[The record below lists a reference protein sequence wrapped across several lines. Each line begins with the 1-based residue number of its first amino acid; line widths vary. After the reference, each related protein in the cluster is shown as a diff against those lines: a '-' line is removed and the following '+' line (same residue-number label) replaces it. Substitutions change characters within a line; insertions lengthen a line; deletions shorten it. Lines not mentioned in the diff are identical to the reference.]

1 VPVEGP
7 QYPANLV
14 LSGRRVLVVGA
25 GAVAARKIEGLL
37 ACGAQVVV
45 VAPVVGEAV
54 RALAEAAE
62 VELHERPYRTGDLDG
77 AWLGV
82 TATDQPAV
90 NRVVFEDGQASLT
103 WVNAAD
109 DPASCSFTLPSV
121 VRQGPVMV
129 TVATGGHSPALATW
143 LRRHVAGELGPEY
156 AELAAI
162 LAEARAA
169 LQAEGRPTEGLAW
182 LSAIDSGM
190 LELIRL
196 GDVGRAKERLQ
207 ACLSS
212 SSG

>member
-1 VPVEGP
+1 MPVEGP

-14 LSGRRVLVVGA
+14 LQGRRVLVVGA
-25 GAVAARKIEGLL
+25 GAIAARKVEGLL
-37 ACGAQVVV
+37 ACGADVVV
-45 VAPVVGEAV
+45 VAPVVGEAIAALV
-54 RALAEAAE
+54 AGGAVQLCQRA
-62 VELHERPYRTGDLDG
+62 YRADDLD
-77 AWLGV
+77 AVWLAV
-82 TATDQPAV
+82 TATDDPAV
-90 NRVVFEDGQASLT
+90 NRAVFSEGEARRI

-121 VRQGPVMV
+121 VRQGPIMV

-156 AELAAI
+156 AQLAI
-162 LAEARAA
+162 LLAEARAA
-169 LQAEGRPTEGLAW
+169 LQAEGRSTEGLNW

-190 LELIRL
+190 LEMIRL

-212 SSG
+212 

>member
-1 VPVEGP
+1 MPIDGP

-14 LSGRRVLVVGA
+14 LAGRRVLLVGA
-25 GAVAARKIEGLL
+25 GAVAARKLEGLL
-37 ACGAQVVV
+37 VCGAQVVV
-45 VAPVVGEAV
+45 VAPVVGDEV
-54 RALAEAAE
+54 RALAEEDA
-62 VELHERPYRTGDLDG
+62 VELRQRPYRTDDLDG
-77 AWLGV
+77 AWLAV
-82 TATDQPAV
+82 TATDDPAV
-90 NRVVFEDGQASLT
+90 NRAVFEDGEARLI

-109 DPASCSFTLPSV
+109 DPSSCSFTLPSV

-156 AELAAI
+156 AGLAAL
-162 LAEARAA
+162 LAEARAE
-169 LQAEGRPTEGLAW
+169 LRAEGRSTEGLNW

-196 GDVGRAKERLQ
+196 GDVGLAKERLQ

>member
-1 VPVEGP
+1 MPVEGP

-14 LSGRRVLVVGA
+14 LQGRRVLVVGA
-25 GAVAARKIEGLL
+25 GAIAARKVEGLL
-37 ACGAQVVV
+37 VCGADVVV

-54 RALAEAAE
+54 AALAAE
-62 VELHERPYRTGDLDG
+62 GALHLCQRAYRPDDLEG
-77 AWLGV
+77 VWLAV
-82 TATDQPAV
+82 TATDDPAV
-90 NRVVFEDGQASLT
+90 NRAVFSDGCARRI

-121 VRQGPVMV
+121 VRQGPIMV
-129 TVATGGHSPALATW
+129 TIATGGHSPALATW

-156 AELAAI
+156 AQLALL

-169 LQAEGRPTEGLAW
+169 LQAEGRSTEGLNW

-190 LELIRL
+190 LEMIRL
-196 GDVGRAKERLQ
+196 GDVGQAKERLK

-212 SSG
+212 

>member
-1 VPVEGP
+1 MPVDGP

-14 LSGRRVLVVGA
+14 LAGRQVLVVGA
-25 GAVAARKIEGLL
+25 GAVAARKVEGLL
-37 ACGAQVVV
+37 VCGAKVTV
-45 VAPVVGEAV
+45 VAPDVGPEL
-54 RALAEAAE
+54 RARAEAGE
-62 VELHERPYRTGDLDG
+62 VELHQRPYRTDDLDG
-77 AWLGV
+77 AWLAV
-82 TATDQPAV
+82 TATDDAAV
-90 NRVVFEDGQASLT
+90 NRSVFEDGEARRT

-109 DPASCSFTLPSV
+109 DPRSCSFTLPSV

-156 AELAAI
+156 AELALL
-162 LAEARAA
+162 LAEARAE
-169 LQAEGRPTEGLAW
+169 LQAMGRSTENVNW

-190 LELIRL
+190 LDLIRL

>member
-1 VPVEGP
+1 
-7 QYPANLV
+7 
-14 LSGRRVLVVGA
+14 VLVVGA
-25 GAVAARKIEGLL
+25 GSVAARKVDGLL
-37 ACGAQVVV
+37 ACGAAVVV
-45 VAPVVGEAV
+45 VAPRAGPEVL
-54 RALAEAAE
+54 ALAEAGA
-62 VELHERPYRTGDLDG
+62 VELHQRAYRTDDLDG
-77 AWLGV
+77 AWLAV
-82 TATDQPAV
+82 TATDDPAV
-90 NRVVFEDGQASLT
+90 NRAVFDDGEARRT

-109 DPASCSFTLPSV
+109 DPASCSFTLPAV

-156 AELAAI
+156 AELAAL
-162 LAEARAA
+162 LAEARAQ
-169 LQAEGRPTEGLAW
+169 LQAEGRSTEGLNW

-190 LELIRL
+190 LEMIRL

>member
-1 VPVEGP
+1 MPVEGH

-14 LSGRRVLVVGA
+14 LQGRRVLVVGA
-25 GAVAARKIEGLL
+25 GAVAARKVEGLL
-37 ACGAQVVV
+37 ACGADVVV
-45 VAPVVGEAV
+45 VAPVVGAAI
-54 RALAEAAE
+54 RALADAGTLRIHQRAYQAA
-62 VELHERPYRTGDLDG
+62 DLDD
-77 AWLGV
+77 AWLAV
-82 TATDQPAV
+82 TATDDRAV
-90 NRVVFEDGQASLT
+90 NRTVFEDGET
-103 WVNAAD
+103 RRIWVNAAD
-109 DPASCSFTLPSV
+109 DPVSCSFTLPSV

-143 LRRHVAGELGPEY
+143 LSRHVAGELGPEY
-156 AELAAI
+156 AELATL

-169 LQAEGRPTEGLAW
+169 LQAEGRSTEGLNW

-190 LELIRL
+190 LDLIRL

>member
-1 VPVEGP
+1 MPVEGP

-14 LSGRRVLVVGA
+14 LQGRRVLVVGA
-25 GAVAARKIEGLL
+25 GAIAARKVEGLL
-37 ACGAQVVV
+37 ACGADVVV
-45 VAPVVGEAV
+45 VAPVVGEAIA
-54 RALAEAAE
+54 ALAAAGA
-62 VELHERPYRTGDLDG
+62 VNLCRRTYRADDLD
-77 AWLGV
+77 AVWLVV
-82 TATDQPAV
+82 TATDDRAV
-90 NRVVFEDGQASLT
+90 NRAVFSDGEARRI

-121 VRQGPVMV
+121 VRQGPIMV

-143 LRRHVAGELGPEY
+143 LGRHVAGELGPEY
-156 AELAAI
+156 AQLALL

-169 LQAEGRPTEGLAW
+169 LQAEGRSTEGLNW

-190 LELIRL
+190 LEMIRL

-212 SSG
+212 

>member
-25 GAVAARKIEGLL
+25 GAVAARKIQGLL
-37 ACGAQVVV
+37 ACGARIVV
-45 VAPVVGEAV
+45 VAPVVGPEVQAH
-54 RALAEAAE
+54 AEAGA
-62 VELHERPYRTGDLDG
+62 VELHQRPYRSGDLEG
-77 AWLGV
+77 AWLGF
-82 TATDQPAV
+82 TATDDPAV
-90 NRVVFEDGQASLT
+90 NRAVFDDGEAGRT

-109 DPASCSFTLPSV
+109 DPVSCSFTLPSV

-156 AELAAI
+156 AQLATL
-162 LAEARAA
+162 LAEARTA
-169 LQAEGRPTEGLAW
+169 LQAEGRSTEGLNW

-190 LELIRL
+190 LEMIRL
-196 GDVGRAKERLQ
+196 GDVGQAKERLQ

>member
-14 LSGRRVLVVGA
+14 LAGRRVLVVGA
-25 GAVAARKIEGLL
+25 GTVAARKIEGLL
-37 ACGAQVVV
+37 GCGARVVV
-45 VAPVVGEAV
+45 VAPAVGDEV
-54 RALAEAAE
+54 QALADDGR
-62 VELHERPYRTGDLDG
+62 VELHRRAYRPGDLDG
-77 AWLGV
+77 AWLAV
-82 TATDQPAV
+82 TATDDPAT
-90 NRVVFEDGQASLT
+90 NRAVFDDGEAGRV

-109 DPASCSFTLPSV
+109 DPLSCSFTLPSV

-143 LRRHVAGELGPEY
+143 LRRHVASELGPEY
-156 AELAAI
+156 AQLAGL
-162 LAEARAA
+162 LAEARAQ
-169 LQAEGRPTEGLAW
+169 LQAEGRSTEGVNW

>member
-1 VPVEGP
+1 MPVEGP

-14 LSGRRVLVVGA
+14 LQGRRVLVVGA
-25 GAVAARKIEGLL
+25 GAIAARKVEGLL
-37 ACGAQVVV
+37 ACGADVVV

-54 RALAEAAE
+54 AALAAE
-62 VELHERPYRTGDLDG
+62 GAIQLRQRDYRPDDLD
-77 AWLGV
+77 AVWLAV
-82 TATDQPAV
+82 TATDDQAV
-90 NRVVFEDGQASLT
+90 NRAVFSDGEARRI

-109 DPASCSFTLPSV
+109 DPVSCSFTLPSV
-121 VRQGPVMV
+121 VRQGPIMV

-143 LRRHVAGELGPEY
+143 LGRHVAGELGPEY
-156 AELAAI
+156 AQLAVL

-169 LQAEGRPTEGLAW
+169 LQAEGRSTEGLNW

-190 LELIRL
+190 LEMIRL

-212 SSG
+212 

>member
-1 VPVEGP
+1 MPVEGP

-14 LSGRRVLVVGA
+14 LDGRRVLVVGA
-25 GAVAARKIEGLL
+25 GAVAARKVEGLL
-37 ACGAQVVV
+37 ACGADVTV
-45 VAPVVGEAV
+45 VAPAVGAEV
-54 RALAEAAE
+54 QALADADRVRLEP
-62 VELHERPYRTGDLDG
+62 RPYRTDDLDG
-77 AWLGV
+77 AWLAV
-82 TATDQPAV
+82 TATDDPAV
-90 NRVVFEDGQASLT
+90 NRAVFDDGEARRV

-109 DPASCSFTLPSV
+109 DPRSCSFTLPSV

-156 AELAAI
+156 AVLARL
-162 LAEARAA
+162 LAEARAE
-169 LQAEGRPTEGLAW
+169 LQAEGRSTEGLNW

>member
-1 VPVEGP
+1 VN
-7 QYPANLV
+7 A
-14 LSGRRVLVVGA
+14 
-25 GAVAARKIEGLL
+25 AVYAD
-37 ACGAQVVV
+37 
-45 VAPVVGEAV
+45 GEA
-54 RALAEAAE
+54 R
-62 VELHERPYRTGDLDG
+62 R
-77 AWLGV
+77 
-82 TATDQPAV
+82 
-90 NRVVFEDGQASLT
+90 T

-109 DPASCSFTLPSV
+109 DPLSCSFTLPSV

-143 LRRHVAGELGPEY
+143 LRQHVAQELGPEY

-162 LAEARAA
+162 LAEARAD
-169 LQAEGRPTEGLAW
+169 LQAQGKTTEGLSW

-190 LELIRL
+190 LDLIRL

>member
-1 VPVEGP
+1 MPVAGP

-14 LSGRRVLVVGA
+14 LQGRHVLVVGA
-25 GAVAARKIEGLL
+25 GAIAARKVEGLL
-37 ACGAQVVV
+37 ACGAVVTV
-45 VAPVVGEAV
+45 VAPVVGAAMRE
-54 RALAEAAE
+54 LAEAGTVQLAE
-62 VELHERPYRTGDLDG
+62 RAYRTDDLD
-77 AWLGV
+77 AVWLAV
-82 TATDQPAV
+82 TATNDPAV
-90 NRVVFEDGQASLT
+90 NRAVFEDGEARRI

-109 DPASCSFTLPSV
+109 DPVSCSFTLPSV

-129 TVATGGHSPALATW
+129 AVSTGGHSPALATW

-156 AELAAI
+156 AQLAVL

-169 LQAEGRPTEGLAW
+169 LQAEGRSTEGLNW

-212 SSG
+212 

>member
-1 VPVEGP
+1 
-7 QYPANLV
+7 
-14 LSGRRVLVVGA
+14 
-25 GAVAARKIEGLL
+25 
-37 ACGAQVVV
+37 
-45 VAPVVGEAV
+45 
-54 RALAEAAE
+54 
-62 VELHERPYRTGDLDG
+62 
-77 AWLGV
+77 V
-82 TATDQPAV
+82 TATDDGDV
-90 NRVVFEDGQASLT
+90 NRAVFEDGEARRT

-109 DPASCSFTLPSV
+109 DPRSCSFTLPSV

-143 LRRHVAGELGPEY
+143 LRRHVEGELGPEY
-156 AELAAI
+156 AELAGL
-162 LAEARAA
+162 LAEARAD
-169 LQAEGRPTEGLAW
+169 LQAAGRSTEGLNW

>member
-14 LSGRRVLVVGA
+14 LAGRRVLVVGA
-25 GAVAARKIEGLL
+25 GSIAARKVDGLL
-37 ACGAQVVV
+37 ACGAHVVV
-45 VAPVVGEAV
+45 VAPAVGPEV
-54 RALAEAAE
+54 RARAEAG
-62 VELHERPYRTGDLDG
+62 ELELLERAYAPDDLDQ
-77 AWLGV
+77 AWLVV
-82 TATDQPAV
+82 TATDDPAV
-90 NRVVFEDGQASLT
+90 NRAVFDAAEARRI
-103 WVNAAD
+103 WANAAD

-143 LRRHVAGELGPEY
+143 LKRHVADELGPEY
-156 AELAAI
+156 AELAAL
-162 LAEARAA
+162 LAEARAQ
-169 LQAEGRPTEGLAW
+169 LRAEGRSTEGLAW

-190 LELIRL
+190 LEMIRL

>member
-14 LSGRRVLVVGA
+14 LAGRRVLVVGA
-25 GAVAARKIEGLL
+25 GAVAARKVEGLL
-37 ACGAQVVV
+37 VCGAQVVV
-45 VAPVVGEAV
+45 VAPVVGAEL
-54 RALAEAAE
+54 RALAEAGA
-62 VELHERPYRTGDLDG
+62 VELHQRAYRDGDLDG
-77 AWLGV
+77 AWLAV
-82 TATDQPAV
+82 TATDDAAV
-90 NRVVFEDGQASLT
+90 NRAVFDDGEARLV

-109 DPASCSFTLPSV
+109 DPRSCSFTLPSV

-143 LRRHVAGELGPEY
+143 LRRHVASELGPEY
-156 AELAAI
+156 AELAVL
-162 LAEARAA
+162 LAEARAE
-169 LQAEGRPTEGLAW
+169 LQAAGRSTEGLNW

-207 ACLSS
+207 ACL
-212 SSG
+212 